1 MAEPTMK
8 ELRAQAKAAGIN
20 SFGMKKVTLI
30 AALGGGVVQQVAGS
44 RTTTGP
50 KVGDPVVG
58 LQPNPRADRPTDREE
73 TGRRQRIPLG
83 SAKFKLAYEDRP
95 GYHRHWMNDRSNR
108 IHDAERAGYTFVEAL
123 NDGRKEKVSRR
134 VGSHE
139 DGSPMSAYL
148 MEIRQE
154 FYTEDQAAK
163 QKQVDAIDA
172 AILHGGAPHDA
183 EAQDQSAFYTPDE
196 GSSIRVET

>member
-1 MAEPTMK
+1 MEPTMK
-8 ELRAQAKAAGIN
+8 DLRAQAKARGIN
-20 SFGMKKVTLI
+20 SFGMKKVDLI
-30 AALGGGVVQQVAGS
+30 AALAGP
-44 RTTTGP
+44 T
-50 KVGDPVVG
+50 VGDPVVSGEGAPFG
-58 LQPNPRADRPTDREE
+58 LQPNPREDRPTGREE

-83 SAKFKLAYEDRP
+83 SAKLKLAHEDRP

-154 FYTEDQAAK
+154 FYDEDQAAK
-163 QKQVDAIDA
+163 QVRVDAIDA
-172 AILHGGAPHDA
+172 AILNGGAPSDA
-183 EAQDQSAFYTPDE
+183 EAQDRSAFYTPAE
-196 GSSIRVET
+196 GSWISVET

>member
-8 ELRAQAKAAGIN
+8 ELRAQAKERGIN
-20 SFGMKKVTLI
+20 SFGMKKADLM
-30 AALGGGVVQQVAGS
+30 AAVAEDG
-44 RTTTGP
+44 TP
-50 KVGDPVVG
+50 EPV
-58 LQPNPRADRPTDREE
+58 NPRDARATGREE
-73 TGRRQRIPLG
+73 TGRRRRIPLG
-83 SAKFKLAYEDRP
+83 TASLKMAYADRP

-108 IHDAERAGYTFVEAL
+108 IHAAEQAGYTFVEAF

-154 FYTEDQAAK
+154 FYDEDQKAK
-163 QKQVDAIDA
+163 QVRIDEIDDAIMRPDQ
-172 AILHGGAPHDA
+172 PNDA
-183 EAQDQSAFYTPDE
+183 EPDRAGFYTPSE
-196 GSSIRVET
+196 GTSMSVETSNPLELKHGKC